1 MTTKALTRSVQ
12 TAPLAIVNEL
22 MQQAGKDANAAA
34 GRRAFDTAMI
44 GKSKNT
50 ERRKRADLALFESF
64 LNRAGVPASDLYSNP
79 QAWRGITW
87 GIVEA
92 FKTWMLS
99 EGYAI
104 GSINGR
110 LSTVR
115 SHAKLAQRAGMIE
128 DAEARMIATVA
139 GYSSKEARHVDTK
152 RTGDG
157 IATRKG
163 SKKAQAVTI
172 PDDVAEALVIQ
183 PNTPK
188 GRRDALLMCIILE
201 HGLRVSEVALLTA
214 KSFDLKA
221 NKFTF
226 YRPKVNITQTHTL
239 TPNTR
244 KAAAAYIKYD
254 APADGIIWR
263 RSAKGSDQLSGQLST
278 KQPGAAERA
287 LTKRV
292 ELLGRKAG
300 VIGLSAHDGRHYWAT
315 YEAGKG
321 TALDRLKDAGGWNSP
336 AMPLRYIG
344 AAAIANERTA
354 RVKE

>member
-1 MTTKALTRSVQ
+1 MNTKALTIPVQ
-12 TAPLAIVNEL
+12 NAPLETINKL
-22 MQQAGKDANAAA
+22 MGQAGQAANKAA
-34 GRRAFDTAMI
+34 GRRAFDTAMQ
-44 GKSKNT
+44 GKSNNT
-50 ERRKRADLALFESF
+50 IRRKIADLALFETF
-64 LNRAGVPASDLYSNP
+64 LNSAGVPAHDLYHNP
-79 QAWRGITW
+79 QAWRGVTW

-92 FKTWMLS
+92 FKSWMLS

-115 SHAKLAQRAGMIE
+115 NHAKLAQRAGVIE
-128 DAEARMIATVA
+128 ETEARMIASVG
-139 GYSSKEARHVDTK
+139 GYSSKEARHVDAK

-163 SKKAQAVTI
+163 SKKAHTVII
-172 PDDVAEALVIQ
+172 PEDIAEALVSQ

-201 HGLRVSEVALLTA
+201 HGLRVSEVALLTV

-221 NKFTF
+221 NTFTF
-226 YRPKVNITQTHTL
+226 YRPKVDITQTHKL

-244 KAAAAYIKYD
+244 KAAAAYIKHD
-254 APADGIIWR
+254 APASGIIWR
-263 RSAKGSDQLSGQLST
+263 RSAKGSDELGKPLSNT
-278 KQPGAAERA
+278 QPGAAERA

-315 YEAGKG
+315 YEASKG
-321 TALDRLKDAGGWNSP
+321 TPVDRLKDAGGWNSP

-354 RVKE
+354 RIKE